1 MSLRFA
7 KAHGLGND
15 FLLVEARLA
24 PAGAAAWAR
33 RLCERHVGIGADGVL
48 LYERRAGDRIGM
60 RLINADGS
68 DAEISGN
75 GLRCVAAWGVRQGL
89 VAADHVVETAA
100 GPRAVSVV
108 ALEGARYRIQT
119 DLGVPRQTG
128 PLDEPL
134 EVGGRSWPVTT
145 TSMGNPHCALF
156 VDAPPDDATLF
167 RLGPAVERHPRFP
180 ERTNVEFVSVLSR
193 DAIQVRFWERGA
205 GHTRSSGT
213 GSASAAAA
221 AILHGR
227 VDRRLAV
234 RCEGGTLDVEWP
246 EGGSLRQTGEVELV
260 AEGEWLGP

>member
-7 KAHGLGND
+7 KAHGHGND

-24 PAGAAAWAR
+24 PPGVAAWAR
-33 RLCERHVGIGADGVL
+33 RLCERHTGIGADGML
-48 LYERRAGDRIGM
+48 LYEGRGAGRIGM

-75 GLRCVAAWGVRQGL
+75 GLRCLAAWAVRQGL
-89 VAADHVVETAA
+89 APAEHVVETAA
-100 GPRAVSVV
+100 GPRGVRVSALDAV
-108 ALEGARYRIQT
+108 RYRIET
-119 DLGVPRQTG
+119 DLGLPRQTG

-134 EVGGRSWPVTT
+134 EVGGRTLRVTT

-156 VDAPPDDATLF
+156 VDAPPDEETLF
-167 RLGPAVERHPRFP
+167 RLGPAIERHSRFP
-180 ERTNVEFVSVLSR
+180 GRTNVEFVTVESR
-193 DAIQVRFWERGA
+193 GAIQVRFWERGA

-234 RCEGGTLDVEWP
+234 HCEGGTLEVEWP
-246 EGGSLRQTGEVELV
+246 DGGSLRQTGEVELL
-260 AEGEWLGP
+260 AEGEWLAP